1 MTFFKICTQ
10 DSESWFAEEFLQEAS
25 LQTALYGL
33 TGCRGSE
40 ACGVCPARHLD
51 FCSSCW
57 F

>member
-51 FCSSCW
+51 FCSSC
-57 F
+57 